1 MASSLPTP
9 PAQNKP
15 KARPQGREHDNHLH
29 ACAQHAGSGHPK
41 PARLTRIA
49 SRKRQSDRLL
59 RVPVTQEFSHPTT
72 LLPCRRISRNSP
84 LRHPACSLAQSD
96 CGRIAQTSCA
106 RCVVATC
113 LCSHTKAREV
123 ICDRDLV
130 GFVGVQ
136 LSIRH
141 SARSASKK
149 RKNSSN
155 LARLTW
161 FAR

>member
-59 RVPVTQEFSHPTT
+59 RVPVTQEFHIPPRSFLADVFRAIVRYVIPLVHWLNPIAAVS
-72 LLPCRRISRNSP
+72 LKPAAPDVLSR
-84 LRHPACSLAQSD
+84 LAF
-96 CGRIAQTSCA
+96 AVTP
-106 RCVVATC
+106 
-113 LCSHTKAREV
+113 
-123 ICDRDLV
+123 
-130 GFVGVQ
+130 
-136 LSIRH
+136 
-141 SARSASKK
+141 K
-149 RKNSSN
+149 RVK
-155 LARLTW
+155 
-161 FAR
+161 